1 MSEGPIPPR
10 FIMATTLRARA
21 WDFASERHRGQVRW
35 DGAPFILHPLEVASL
50 LANTGHDDAV
60 VAAGALHDVLEKTD
74 TSRAEVEQ
82 LFGAEIAAIV
92 AAVSENAAIQDY
104 VERKRRLREQI
115 QRGGPDALA
124 VTAADKVAKVRELR
138 AQVTLRGAPPDERDR
153 DRLAHYELT
162 LDLLRATVP
171 DLRLSRQLEFE
182 LWALAAL
189 PPRFR
194 GER

>member
-1 MSEGPIPPR
+1 
-10 FIMATTLRARA
+10 MATSLRARA
-21 WDFASERHRGQVRW
+21 WGLASERHRGQVRW

-74 TSRAEVEQ
+74 TTVVELDE
-82 LFGAEIAAIV
+82 LFGAEVAAVV
-92 AAVSENAAIQDY
+92 AAVSEDASIEDY
-104 VERKRRLREQI
+104 VERKRGLREQT
-115 QRGGPDALA
+115 QRFGPDALA
-124 VTAADKVAKVRELR
+124 VAAADKVAKVRELR

-153 DRLAHYELT
+153 ERLAHYELT
-162 LDLLRATVP
+162 LDILRATVP
-171 DLRLSRQLEFE
+171 DLPLSRQLEFE

-194 GER
+194 GAR